1 MDHRSHQRTT
11 QSGRRRGRPAL
22 FLLGLLACLLL
33 LPTATANADV
43 MAKYRTKYK
52 NKLTY
57 YRNQMDFESDSF
69 YTASKQATESLSALI
84 AAALADPEQEEYVPQ
99 LQQEALSDRLLLQAT
114 AAIYR
119 TKMYSNIAAFKANGV
134 KWFRTKADKTR
145 FKARLTTMRGGFV
158 QIFAADEDLMQA
170 LYLLGTNADF
180 AGASNEIMSGDM
192 TRTTAED
199 LFAKGLK
206 QLRALQ

>member
-1 MDHRSHQRTT
+1 VDHRSHQRTT
-11 QSGRRRGRPAL
+11 QGGRRHARPAL
-22 FLLGLLACLLL
+22 FLMGLLVCLLL

-69 YTASKQATESLSALI
+69 YTATKQATESHSANI
-84 AAALADPEQEEYVPQ
+84 AAALADPEQEEYVPL
-99 LQQEALSDRLLLQAT
+99 LQQAALHDRSLLQAT
-114 AAIYR
+114 VATYR
-119 TKMYSNIAAFKANGV
+119 SKMYANIAAFRASGV
-134 KWFRTKADKTR
+134 KWFKTRADKTR

-158 QIFAADEDLMQA
+158 QIFSADEDLMQA
-170 LYLLGTNADF
+170 LYLLGTNADI
-180 AGASNEIMSGDM
+180 AGAANEIMSGDM
-192 TRTTAED
+192 TKVTAED
-199 LFAKGLK
+199 QFDKGLK